1 MKKLT
6 AIVICCILYA
16 PTYVGL
22 LLYTNCEIQ
31 AMIEVKE
38 DCGCTLTTTPPNP
51 NPLNEATTHAEIVV
65 KTNWKY
71 LVQDQLILLPNTT
84 ECFSN
89 NYKGYSSPYH
99 SIQAVHSIFHP
110 PSLV

>member
-31 AMIEVKE
+31 AIIEVKE
-38 DCGCTLTTTPPNP
+38 DCGCTLIKTPPSP
-51 NPLNEATTHAEIVV
+51 NPLNTATTHAEIVV

-71 LVQDQLILLPNTT
+71 LVQDQLQFLSHTIK
-84 ECFSN
+84 CVSKK
-89 NYKGYSSPYH
+89 YKSYSSPYH
-99 SIQAVHSIFHP
+99 SIQAIQSIFHP